1 MTQAIS
7 SAASGAVPASPY
19 GGSKASPA
27 SLQAQLQHYQQQ
39 LSDCVNCD
47 SAKTPKGKSDI
58 QAISAKIS
66 EVEKRIKAPD
76 DDQQTIARKAN
87 QTAPLQLANATQGNN
102 INVYA

>member
-7 SAASGAVPASPY
+7 STTGATPTSAY
-19 GGSKASPA
+19 DGTKTSPA

-39 LSDCVNCD
+39 LSDCVNCA
-47 SAKTPKGKSDI
+47 SAKTPQGKSDI

-66 EVEKRIKAPD
+66 DVQQRIKDPGSSQATPVNKTP
-76 DDQQTIARKAN
+76 QTPAIN
-87 QTAPLQLANATQGNN
+87 LANASQGNA